1 MERGAAAGVKRQS
14 EANTGV
20 AGRLGWWTGDDR
32 VCQAGQRSNAVRRT
46 PQHSLGST
54 FLRVYRQANAGEC
67 RATYVGLRAYCMAVA
82 VCKRVL
88 PVGVW
93 VMGCAFNGALQTQ
106 GATCVVWLVV
116 EVGRGHSRR

>member
-1 MERGAAAGVKRQS
+1 MRGRAKVKR
-14 EANTGV
+14 
-20 AGRLGWWTGDDR
+20 
-32 VCQAGQRSNAVRRT
+32 
-46 PQHSLGST
+46 
-54 FLRVYRQANAGEC
+54 

-116 EVGRGHSRR
+116 EVGRGHSRRKVRGCLG